1 MKNFLLIL
9 FLALGLVSLSQDT
22 KIPIHIEG
30 KVLHP
35 DTETPFKGAVLQLF
49 YKKSM
54 VYSMVTD
61 SSGKYHLPMKK
72 LGEYYIIA
80 KMKGFDNDT
89 ISGYHATI
97 REPNVTAMWFNYNFI
112 MDTLDINKQYQIES
126 KKTTQ
131 FAPYPNPTNGI
142 VNISRI
148 PETSEILLLNMFG
161 SVLNTIDIEK
171 QKSLTI
177 DLTSFPKGVYFL
189 TYMED
194 GLLHAKKIMRN

>member
-1 MKNFLLIL
+1 MKYL
-9 FLALGLVSLSQDT
+9 FLIALFTVSLLAVSQDT
-22 KIPIHIEG
+22 EIPIHIEG

-49 YKKSM
+49 YKKNM

-61 SSGKYHLPMKK
+61 TSGKYHLPMKK

-97 REPNVTAMWFNYNFI
+97 REPNVTAMWFNYDFL
-112 MDTLDINKQYQIES
+112 MDTLDINKQYQMDS

-131 FAPYPNPTNGI
+131 FAPYPNPTTGI
-142 VNISRI
+142 VTISNI
-148 PETSEILLLNMFG
+148 PETSEILLLNRLG
-161 SVLNTIDIEK
+161 SVLNTIHIEK
-171 QKSLTI
+171 QKLLTI
-177 DLTSFPKGVYFL
+177 DLTGYPKGIYFL

-194 GLLHAKKIMRN
+194 GMLHAKKIMRN